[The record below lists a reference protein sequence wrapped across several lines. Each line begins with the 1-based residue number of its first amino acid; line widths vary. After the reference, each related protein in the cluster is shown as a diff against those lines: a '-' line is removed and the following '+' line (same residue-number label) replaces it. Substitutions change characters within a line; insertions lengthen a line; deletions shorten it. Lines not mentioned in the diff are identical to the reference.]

1 MGTRHGVEGEGGSV
15 RRQTKPRRVCNGVER
30 VREISSGF
38 EPSKTCRKLG
48 IKQTNG
54 LKKAAAQS
62 FLKFAIIC
70 KIE

>member
-1 MGTRHGVEGEGGSV
+1 MGMRDGVEGEGGSV
-15 RRQTKPRRVCNGVER
+15 RRHTEPRRVCNGVER

-38 EPSKTCRKLG
+38 EHSKKCCKLD
-48 IKQTNG
+48 IKQTTG

-70 KIE
+70 KIK

>member
-1 MGTRHGVEGEGGSV
+1 MGTRDGVEGELGSV
-15 RRQTKPRRVCNGVER
+15 RTQTEPWRVWNGVER

-38 EPSKTCRKLG
+38 EHSKTCRKLD
-48 IKQTNG
+48 IKQTTG

-62 FLKFAIIC
+62 FLKFSIIC